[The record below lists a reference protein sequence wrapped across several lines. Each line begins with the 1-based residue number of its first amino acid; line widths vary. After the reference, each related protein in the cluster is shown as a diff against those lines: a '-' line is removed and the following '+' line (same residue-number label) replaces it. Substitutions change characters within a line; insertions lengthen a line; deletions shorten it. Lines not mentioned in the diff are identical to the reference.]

1 MAWWLDD
8 LISMERGWKRME
20 MAWAFSY
27 YQSYFIHPCFLICTQ
42 PPLYSN

>member
-20 MAWAFSY
+20 WKWRGL
-27 YQSYFIHPCFLICTQ
+27 FLIISLTSSI
-42 PPLYSN
+42 LLS